1 MVSDT
6 AQVTAALA
14 QRRPSFLASR
24 EWLTVPWMGEASSK
38 DILHRV
44 LDIAVDIP
52 AYLAQVDT
60 FSAML
65 EVATTAT
72 SNELVALQSSIWETA
87 SELDARLRLWEHMY
101 AQNYAGSTGPQE
113 SLDRIPLEDFPTFH
127 CRDPITLETFIPRDL
142 VYPDLLLA
150 TSMCFYW
157 TMRLLI
163 SSTETGLPSVL
174 SPQDRYESACNIC
187 RTMKYYVQNIPGTLV
202 SRMIFVLQTVYG
214 SFPDGTM
221 EKKFV
226 MDLFMYIGKR
236 FHFPVFSN
244 RDKDPNTSND

>member
-1 MVSDT
+1 
-6 AQVTAALA
+6 
-14 QRRPSFLASR
+14 
-24 EWLTVPWMGEASSK
+24 MGEASSK

-52 AYLAQVDT
+52 AYLAQVDA

-72 SNELVALQSSIWETA
+72 SNELVALQSNIWETA
-87 SELDARLRLWEHMY
+87 SELDARLRLWEYIY
-101 AQNYAGSTGPQE
+101 AQNYAGGTGPQE
-113 SLDRIPLEDFPTFH
+113 SLDRISLEDFPTFH

-214 SFPDGTM
+214 SFPDGTV

-226 MDLFMYIGKR
+226 MDLFLYIGKR
-236 FHFPVFSN
+236 FHFPVFSSQ
-244 RDKDPNTSND
+244 DKDSNPSKD